1 MGPVKARGSF
11 RMVVNRL
18 YYGQHDLPT
27 PFRGKGGS
35 PLNTATHAIGIS
47 ADTLAEVLQSIYQRE
62 FNPKAD
68 IEPNLFRAIAG
79 QLTEAV
85 NEGAAPTLGSDPML
99 HALRHSA
106 DVFSAFKTHRT
117 QNDMAALLLDENGN
131 LKPFERWQ
139 NDVQPIARHQCRSW
153 LETEYNTAVLRARQ
167 AADWQQFEAEKDVLP
182 NLKWLPSTSPNPGA
196 DHMPFWN
203 TILPI
208 DHPFWN
214 QHRPGD
220 RWNCKCELT
229 STAEPP
235 TAAPDVPDG
244 KGSDPQRGLKGN
256 PGKTQAV
263 FSQDHPYFPSDCRHC
278 PFYKPSPIAR
288 LRHIF
293 QNHEKNCMGN
303 CPYID
308 RAIDTATDGEKQRI
322 KANREEFKRYLNDPD
337 YKDVKFNKKTGGVKA
352 THIEHC
358 FDKKTGWYEKKS
370 QSAGFKAG
378 HSVILEK
385 EPQNIYK
392 KKSCEGLWDHL
403 PFEIAGAETGT
414 ANNIRN
420 ALKHCVK
427 KPDAKIA
434 VLYFPNDN
442 FNIWRFHE
450 GLAKFNGLAGTSQ
463 YRLFDLIYCIC
474 GEDIVLI
481 KKPSA

>member
-18 YYGQHDLPT
+18 YYGQHDQPT
-27 PFRGKGGS
+27 

-47 ADTLAEVLQSIYQRE
+47 AETLAEVLQSIYQRE

-139 NDVQPIARHQCRSW
+139 NDVQPIASHQCRSW

-263 FSQDHPYFPSDCRHC
+263 FSQDHPYFPSGCHHC

-288 LRHIF
+288 LRHLF
-293 QNHEKNCMGN
+293 QNREKDCYN
-303 CPYID
+303 CPYIEGCIE
-308 RAIDTATDGEKQRI
+308 RTVAKEPIDDAAKAI
-322 KANREEFKRYLNDPD
+322 KANIRKNDLMPLTGDIEISSLVTGMLHLSGKSRKRFLKHAHHD
-337 YKDVKFNKKTGGVKA
+337 YDVKAAIYAWNNPEELHSPRVSPLGEGKNLADPEVRANIQRKKDRHVDDYIEYKFKYDGRRFLVK
-352 THIEHC
+352 
-358 FDKKTGWYEKKS
+358 
-370 QSAGFKAG
+370 
-378 HSVILEK
+378 LERMTFGK
-385 EPQNIYK
+385 EQFYSIM
-392 KKSCEGLWDHL
+392 E
-403 PFEIAGAETGT
+403 E
-414 ANNIRN
+414 
-420 ALKHCVK
+420 
-427 KPDAKIA
+427 
-434 VLYFPNDN
+434 
-442 FNIWRFHE
+442 
-450 GLAKFNGLAGTSQ
+450 
-463 YRLFDLIYCIC
+463 
-474 GEDIVLI
+474 
-481 KKPSA
+481 

>member
-11 RMVVNRL
+11 KVVVNRL
-18 YYGQHDLPT
+18 YYGQHDQPT
-27 PFRGKGGS
+27 
-35 PLNTATHAIGIS
+35 PLNTSTHAIGIS

-62 FNPKAD
+62 FNPKSD

-106 DVFSAFKTHRT
+106 DVFAAFKTHRT

-139 NDVQPIARHQCRSW
+139 NDVQPIASHQCRSW

-167 AADWQQFEAEKDVLP
+167 AANWQQFEAEKDVLP

-256 PGKTQAV
+256 PAKSKEV
-263 FSQDHPYFPSDCRHC
+263 FSQDHPYFPADCRHC

-293 QNHEKNCMGN
+293 QNYEKNCTGS

-308 RAIDTATDGEKQRI
+308 RAIDKTKGYIPDADYGRRLLIHERADQNELADNVRTAKSLLDSFKNMTIKIREHVIAHKVSNPEYEINALLADRKGIESEKGV
-322 KANREEFKRYLNDPD
+322 ASA
-337 YKDVKFNKKTGGVKA
+337 FNKAKKQGCQVVVIDLDKNMREGPLRSIKLAKELYFRHADFEKDLMKECYVIYRGKA
-352 THIEHC
+352 VLIDREVYASGNKEEC
-358 FDKKTGWYEKKS
+358 
-370 QSAGFKAG
+370 KARIRK
-378 HSVILEK
+378 IL
-385 EPQNIYK
+385 Q
-392 KKSCEGLWDHL
+392 
-403 PFEIAGAETGT
+403 
-414 ANNIRN
+414 
-420 ALKHCVK
+420 
-427 KPDAKIA
+427 KIA
-434 VLYFPNDN
+434 
-442 FNIWRFHE
+442 
-450 GLAKFNGLAGTSQ
+450 K
-463 YRLFDLIYCIC
+463 
-474 GEDIVLI
+474 
-481 KKPSA
+481 

>member
-1 MGPVKARGSF
+1 M
-11 RMVVNRL
+11 
-18 YYGQHDLPT
+18 
-27 PFRGKGGS
+27 
-35 PLNTATHAIGIS
+35 
-47 ADTLAEVLQSIYQRE
+47 LQSIYQRE

-139 NDVQPIARHQCRSW
+139 NDVQPIASHQCRSW

-256 PGKTQAV
+256 PAKSKEV

-288 LRHIF
+288 LRHLF
-293 QNHEKNCMGN
+293 QNREKNCNN

-308 RAIDTATDGEKQRI
+308 GCIERAAGPISVETNKELFRFLQDELRQELHENVPVVRRSRRLYTGSMVFSADDANSIIFHAFDQDELSAAKLLLSFIPKLKNGRYIPIDMSRKNYI
-322 KANREEFKRYLNDPD
+322 KKIKEGIKHFVLYEITIGNITYELKCSA
-337 YKDVKFNKKTGGVKA
+337 VKNPWHRLTERPYSLKKKKTK
-352 THIEHC
+352 
-358 FDKKTGWYEKKS
+358 
-370 QSAGFKAG
+370 
-378 HSVILEK
+378 
-385 EPQNIYK
+385 
-392 KKSCEGLWDHL
+392 
-403 PFEIAGAETGT
+403 
-414 ANNIRN
+414 
-420 ALKHCVK
+420 
-427 KPDAKIA
+427 
-434 VLYFPNDN
+434 
-442 FNIWRFHE
+442 
-450 GLAKFNGLAGTSQ
+450 
-463 YRLFDLIYCIC
+463 
-474 GEDIVLI
+474 
-481 KKPSA
+481 